1 MENNMLFPFSLT
13 QEENSNKWNRDF
25 FNSYKSGNKQ
35 EVMQMLKQA
44 DKVYLDEFYIYNSI
58 LTINSNNASVNQKST
73 VLEALKKCQ
82 IVKDIVKDKNQTIS
96 INTAKVPIKI
106 SRLSD
111 ILSQVKLD
119 KHSKDELVRKSK
131 YSAEYISQI
140 LGFPNSVVTGYVYGI
155 ADKSKTLH
163 TWVEFRN
170 KNNEEFVI
178 DYDSDTVYNKE
189 GYYFLRHAEPIK
201 KVSSDDIKGKS
212 SVGKFISFDSVNTD
226 SPEVEFDIDFD
237 DR

>member
-44 DKVYLDEFYIYNSI
+44 DQVYLDEFYIYNSI
-58 LTINSNNASVNQKST
+58 LTINSNNTSSSQKLSV
-73 VLEALKKCQ
+73 LDALKKCQ

-106 SRLSD
+106 SKLSD
-111 ILSQVKLD
+111 ILSDVKLD
-119 KHSKDELVRKSK
+119 QHSKDELIRKSK

-170 KNNEEFVI
+170 RKMQEFVI

-212 SVGKFISFDSVNTD
+212 SVGKFISFDSVNND
-226 SPEVEFDIDFD
+226 IPEIEIDVDFG